1 MPSASVADSAGL
13 VSAAPPDAEVPAVLL
28 LLPQPASAE
37 AVIAAISSVPT
48 NFFLILNPPLKQ
60 YIIC

>member
-1 MPSASVADSAGL
+1 MADSITLDALMQSKGHTALQVQKPASV
-13 VSAAPPDAEVPAVLL
+13 
-28 LLPQPASAE
+28 E